1 MDKKTITAIVVS
13 AALTFLVSAFIGY
26 FMGVFERG
34 SDALTEDQIKSVLAI
49 ALVTDEGK
57 TYAQTLVSINTRLTT
72 IEANQLNMQK
82 ADDRMIAALDILL
95 AE

>member
-1 MDKKTITAIVVS
+1 VDKKTITAIAMS
-13 AALTFLVSAFIGY
+13 AAVTFLVSAFIGY

-34 SDALTEDQIKSVLAI
+34 SDALTEDQIKSVLAVV
-49 ALVTDEGK
+49 LVTDEGK

-72 IEANQLNMQK
+72 IEANQINMMK
-82 ADDRMIAALDILL
+82 TDERTLAALDIIL